1 MELIRGLYNM
11 RPRHRGCVATIGNY
25 DGLHLGHRQVLEQLV
40 GRARQLDL
48 PALVMC
54 FEPTPQEFFVGGK
67 APPRLSSFRD
77 KFDQLAACGVDR
89 FLCVRFDEALSVMPA
104 DDFIRV
110 LLVEG
115 IGVRHLVVGDDFRF
129 GHDREGNFSTL
140 VTAAE
145 QYGFEVRDTA
155 SFTVDNERVSSTLI
169 RNALMAGELDRA
181 ARMLGRRYWMSGCVT
196 HGDQLGRQL
205 GYPTANIR
213 PGRWRPPLE
222 GVFAVR
228 VEGMGEPRDGV
239 ANLGTRPTVDGREL
253 LLEVHI
259 FDFDQDI
266 YGRRLRVE
274 FVARLRNE
282 TRFDDIGMLR
292 QQMDRDADKARQ
304 ILSTTA

>member
-48 PALVMC
+48 PSLVMC
-54 FEPTPQEFFVGGK
+54 FEPTPQEFFLGGK

-77 KFDQLAACGVDR
+77 KFDQLAASGVDR
-89 FLCVRFDEALSVMPA
+89 FLCVRFDKELSVMPA
-104 DDFIRV
+104 DDFVRI
-110 LLVEG
+110 LLVDG
-115 IGVRHLVVGDDFRF
+115 IDVRHLVVGDDFRF
-129 GHDREGNFSTL
+129 GHHREGNFSTL
-140 VTAAE
+140 VEAG
-145 QYGFEVRDTA
+145 QRFGFAVVDTP
-155 SFTVDNERVSSTLI
+155 SFKVDNERVSSTTI
-169 RNALMAGELDRA
+169 RNALAIGDLDRA
-181 ARMLGRRYWMSGCVT
+181 SQMLGCRYTMSGRVT

-205 GYPTANIR
+205 GYSTANIR

-228 VEGMGEPRDGV
+228 VEGLGEPRDGV

-259 FDFDQDI
+259 FDFDRNI
-266 YGRRLRVE
+266 YGQRIRVE
-274 FVARLRNE
+274 FIAHLRNE
-282 TRFDDIGMLR
+282 TRFDDIGMMTR
-292 QQMDRDADKARQ
+292 QMNRDADTARQ
-304 ILSTTA
+304 ILSATA